1 MTHPVAG
8 LYVITDARWPR
19 PVPLETAVAAAL
31 RGGARVV
38 QYRDKSDDAERRQRE
53 ATAIAAQCRDA
64 GACFIVNDDVEL
76 ARAVN
81 ADGVHMGRDDGDV
94 AAVRA
99 ALGPERLVGVS
110 CYGDLDRARA
120 AAEAG
125 ADYLAF
131 GSMYPSPTKPEAAV
145 VPLSIFAAAR
155 AFTDRPLVA
164 IGGINADNIAEVTAA
179 GADSVAVVDAVAAA
193 EDIEAATARL
203 IARGFGESV

>member
-1 MTHPVAG
+1 MTHRIAG

-31 RGGARVV
+31 RGGARIV

-53 ATAIAAQCRDA
+53 AAGIGAQCRA
-64 GACFIVNDDVEL
+64 SNACFIVNDDVEL
-76 ARAVN
+76 ARAVD

-99 ALGPERLVGVS
+99 ALGPDRLVGVS

-120 AAEAG
+120 AVEAG

-179 GADSVAVVDAVAAA
+179 GADSVAVVDAVSGAA
-193 EDIEAATARL
+193 DIEAATARL
-203 IARGFGESV
+203 IARGFGE